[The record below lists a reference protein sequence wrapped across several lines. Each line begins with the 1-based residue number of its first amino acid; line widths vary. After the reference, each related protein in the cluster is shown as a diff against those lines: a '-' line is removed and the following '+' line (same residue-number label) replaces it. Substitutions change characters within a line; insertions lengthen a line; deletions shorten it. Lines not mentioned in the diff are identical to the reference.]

1 MQKREDSGIVEVY
14 IEMDDKLD
22 DGQEKGGESVGLSWV
37 EGAMDQ
43 SVLVENLLVGENS
56 IGSDMDEIEMGDETR
71 RR

>member
-1 MQKREDSGIVEVY
+1 MKKREDSGIVEVY